1 MDNYFHFNTIR
12 KTTIRFLDVFNN
24 IKIAKYNEEG
34 IITKYV
40 TVPLIYAPKQKF
52 YHWIYTRK
60 KEKRLPMISG
70 YITAITPTVNERG
83 TNKDIKIPS
92 CDGTS
97 YHKSLIPYT
106 IDYQL
111 AISSLYHNELDQ
123 ILEQIMPY
131 FTPYVM
137 IRVNIPEIDNY
148 FDCKVILTNV
158 TPDVGIEIP
167 EDNYRTINWTLDF
180 TVHTYTI
187 QPLTDTKQIENMY
200 LHLKNKD
207 NGGLY
212 ETIHLS
218 GYKDESSQ
226 IISNYEIIQGDE

>member
-1 MDNYFHFNTIR
+1 
-12 KTTIRFLDVFNN
+12 
-24 IKIAKYNEEG
+24 
-34 IITKYV
+34 
-40 TVPLIYAPKQKF
+40 
-52 YHWIYTRK
+52 
-60 KEKRLPMISG
+60 MISG

-167 EDNYRTINWTLDF
+167 EDNYRTIN
-180 TVHTYTI
+180 
-187 QPLTDTKQIENMY
+187 
-200 LHLKNKD
+200 
-207 NGGLY
+207 
-212 ETIHLS
+212 
-218 GYKDESSQ
+218 
-226 IISNYEIIQGDE
+226 

>member
-12 KTTIRFLDVFNN
+12 KTTIKFLDVFNN
-24 IKIAKYNEEG
+24 IKVAKYNAEG
-34 IITKYV
+34 VITKYV

-52 YHWIYTRK
+52 YYWIHNRK
-60 KEKRLPMISG
+60 QEKRLPMISG

-92 CDGTS
+92 CDGSS
-97 YHKSLIPYT
+97 YHKNLIPYT

-137 IRVNIPEIDNY
+137 IRVDIPEIDNY
-148 FDCKVILTNV
+148 FDAKVILTNV

-167 EDNYRTINWTLDF
+167 EDNYRTINWTIDF

-187 QPLTDTKQIENMY
+187 QPINESGLVKDIFMN
-200 LHLKNKD
+200 LKNKD
-207 NGGLY
+207 TGDTY
-212 ETIHLS
+212 ETMHIS

-226 IISNYEIIQGDE
+226 IISDYEILTGDE